1 MLPDDTLVPI
11 SRTLRERTSSI
22 KRFHYHSTPL
32 TGNIFRCVDHSN
44 ILGYNKP
51 NLFSLSFFFLSRS
64 LNIISSELSTS
75 IHSQYMDKETL
86 LINFYHSRF
95 VLDSDM
101 PLFKHFYDVLYLS
114 SISSLHYISQMY
126 FNIHRCI
133 LLEYD
138 FISGTLSFFSCC
150 LTYKCISFMVLLILN
165 VLLWNHNINYVIYL
179 IKINL
184 IFLWIGIWSFNY
196 SKQLEL
202 PEGWN

>member
-1 MLPDDTLVPI
+1 MILLYQSAGHYVREHPQLKGSIIIPLRLLEI
-11 SRTLRERTSSI
+11 SSDV
-22 KRFHYHSTPL
+22 L
-32 TGNIFRCVDHSN
+32 TIAIFWATTN
-44 ILGYNKP
+44 QI
-51 NLFSLSFFFLSRS
+51 FSLYLFFFLSRS

-184 IFLWIGIWSFNY
+184 IFL
-196 SKQLEL
+196 
-202 PEGWN
+202 